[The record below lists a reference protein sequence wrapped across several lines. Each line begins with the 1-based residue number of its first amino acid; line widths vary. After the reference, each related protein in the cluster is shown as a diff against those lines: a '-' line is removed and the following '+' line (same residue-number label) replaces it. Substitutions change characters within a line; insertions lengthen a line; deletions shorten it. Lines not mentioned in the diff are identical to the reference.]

1 MIFILASALLL
12 AGLAAGH
19 ISVISPCP
27 RYSSIGTNCPVLPAG
42 QSLDTDMDTP
52 ISSVPLNLHQPLCK
66 HTVPWPKPAATWKA
80 GESVTIKFDPDS
92 VIHSGGNMEFSISY
106 DGGITFAVIYQMLR
120 YAFLNGKPSGET
132 NAAQVLEYTFTLPND
147 LPNSNSAV
155 FAWTWLPASADR
167 EFYMNCADV
176 AITGSSSNSYTAKE
190 VTIVNYPGYPTV
202 YPLVNATSD
211 NYNTGIQY
219 YTTDVKKVT

>member
-190 VTIVNYPGYPTV
+190 
-202 YPLVNATSD
+202 
-211 NYNTGIQY
+211 
-219 YTTDVKKVT
+219 